1 MKKSKLSSIIFV
13 LVGAFMIYWAETH
26 SPKDVGQVI
35 GNVVSGSYTM
45 SETGYYISLVAGI
58 AVAVYGVFTFVKSK

>member
-1 MKKSKLSSIIFV
+1 MKKNKLSAIIIV

-26 SPKDVGQVI
+26 SPKDVGQVV
-35 GNVVSGSYTM
+35 GNFVTGSYTM

-58 AVAVYGVFTFVKSK
+58 AVALYGVYTFVKSK